1 MDAIFAKNVVSTKP
15 TVDVT
20 SLEKGWAKID
30 GARTVP
36 GAHWYNMMT
45 AEVLNVIDEAGI
57 VPDGAVHTQLYD
69 AIVKLIGT
77 TGGSGGGNGGD
88 TGSTSGAALTATKL
102 LVDGTTIE
110 LYGIPGGKLGVRIGS
125 TDYGNRFPIDI
136 SGTANSALTAG
147 NGGSSGGGTAVSQ
160 DVGNSV
166 VYRGVIPNPP
176 TNIDFDAVL
185 TTGHYSVATP
195 AVGGTFP
202 SAPSTDSV
210 NGYGNMMTLGM
221 GDSTSVSKTLQYPI
235 VSQIYCGF
243 GGTMYHR
250 TQNFNFGARAVWKQV
265 VDTDMLAT
273 ASVKTAWYLGPEQY
287 NDAPITTTK
296 QYIVSSDGHGT
307 GLWMLAKEFLVAGI
321 LADYNTSSPNVTGWL
336 RLNVNNGI
344 VWSATSTG
352 IVNVAQGYIDFT
364 QNGSIGAVL
373 RAQDYLQVSDPRL
386 KEDMKPLTGVTE
398 LLDSV
403 TGYSFKWKD
412 IQTNIQ
418 LVRGKPSY
426 GVNAEEIETVFPHA
440 VKQRVDGYK
449 TVSYTALVP
458 VLIAALKESN
468 ARITSL
474 EKMCASLLERLD
486 RLEKPMHVSI

>member
-77 TGGSGGGNGGD
+77 TGGTGGNGGD

-102 LVDGTTIE
+102 LVDGTSIE
-110 LYGIPGGKLGVRIGS
+110 LYGITGGKLGVRIGS
-125 TDYGNRFPIDI
+125 IDYGNRFPIDI
-136 SGTANSALTAG
+136 SGTSNSALTAG

-195 AVGGTFP
+195 AVGGTFNG
-202 SAPSTDSV
+202 APSTDSV

-250 TQNFNFGARAVWKQV
+250 TQNFNYGARAAWKQV

-273 ASVKTAWYLGPEQY
+273 ASVKTAWWLGVEPY
-287 NDAPITTTK
+287 YDTPTTTAK
-296 QYIVSSDGHGT
+296 RYVMASDGG
-307 GLWMLAKEFLVAGI
+307 GSGFYMLAKEYLMAGI
-321 LADYNTSSPNVTGWL
+321 LEDSGVTRTNCTGWL
-336 RLNVNNGI
+336 RMNVNTGLMWND
-344 VWSATSTG
+344 TNTG
-352 IVNVAQGYIDFT
+352 ITNVTSGYVDFT

-373 RAQDYLQVSDPRL
+373 RAQDFLQVSDPRL
-386 KEDMKPLTGVTE
+386 KEDMKPLTGITE

>member
-1 MDAIFAKNVVSTKP
+1 M
-15 TVDVT
+15 
-20 SLEKGWAKID
+20 
-30 GARTVP
+30 
-36 GAHWYNMMT
+36 
-45 AEVLNVIDEAGI
+45 
-57 VPDGAVHTQLYD
+57 
-69 AIVKLIGT
+69 
-77 TGGSGGGNGGD
+77 
-88 TGSTSGAALTATKL
+88 
-102 LVDGTTIE
+102 
-110 LYGIPGGKLGVRIGS
+110 
-125 TDYGNRFPIDI
+125 
-136 SGTANSALTAG
+136 
-147 NGGSSGGGTAVSQ
+147 
-160 DVGNSV
+160 
-166 VYRGVIPNPP
+166 
-176 TNIDFDAVL
+176 
-185 TTGHYSVATP
+185 
-195 AVGGTFP
+195 
-202 SAPSTDSV
+202 
-210 NGYGNMMTLGM
+210 
-221 GDSTSVSKTLQYPI
+221 
-235 VSQIYCGF
+235 
-243 GGTMYHR
+243 
-250 TQNFNFGARAVWKQV
+250 
-265 VDTDMLAT
+265 
-273 ASVKTAWYLGPEQY
+273 
-287 NDAPITTTK
+287 
-296 QYIVSSDGHGT
+296 
-307 GLWMLAKEFLVAGI
+307 
-321 LADYNTSSPNVTGWL
+321 L

-426 GVNAEEIETVFPHA
+426 GVNAEEIEAVFPHA